1 MEMALLFRLRWIE
14 TDQIASWCVR
24 FSVLISLFYLFIHL
38 VFRFGVI
45 KRDFGATVL
54 LIIDLDLD

>member
-14 TDQIASWCVR
+14 TDQIASRCVR
-24 FSVLISLFYLFIHL
+24 FSVLISLFYLFIHF
-38 VFRFGVI
+38 VFRLGVI
-45 KRDFGATVL
+45 ERDFGALVL